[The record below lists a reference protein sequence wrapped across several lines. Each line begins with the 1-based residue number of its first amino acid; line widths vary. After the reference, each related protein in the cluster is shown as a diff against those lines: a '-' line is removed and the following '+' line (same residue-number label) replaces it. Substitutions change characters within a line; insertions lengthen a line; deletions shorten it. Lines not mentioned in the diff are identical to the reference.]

1 MTVTFCGHSDKY
13 YGEDVRKR
21 LHDTVEELIK
31 EGAKEF
37 LLGGYGSFD
46 CMAAGVV
53 RNLQQK
59 YPNIRSTL
67 VIPYLDRKYDIL
79 DYYDA
84 SIYPPIEKAP
94 KRLAIIKRNEW
105 MVDISDVLV
114 AYVDH
119 DWGGAARTYAY
130 AVRRKKI
137 IINLTGV

>member
-1 MTVTFCGHSDKY
+1 MTVTFCGHGDKH

-21 LHDTVEELIK
+21 LFDTVEELIK

-46 CMAAGVV
+46 SMAAGVV
-53 RNLQQK
+53 RELKQT
-59 YPNIRSTL
+59 YPKIRSTL
-67 VIPYLDRKYDIL
+67 VIPYLDRKYDNL

-105 MVDISDVLV
+105 MVDNSDVV
-114 AYVDH
+114 IAYVDH

-130 AVRRKKI
+130 AVRRKKKVV
-137 IINLTGV
+137 NLI

>member
-1 MTVTFCGHSDKY
+1 MTVTFCGHGDKH

-21 LHDTVEELIK
+21 LHDIVEELIK

-46 CMAAGVV
+46 SMAAGVV
-53 RNLQQK
+53 RKLQQT
-59 YPNIRSTL
+59 YPKIRSTL
-67 VIPYLDRKYDIL
+67 VIPYLDRKYDNL

-105 MVDISDVLV
+105 MVDNSDILV

-130 AVRRKKI
+130 AVRRKKKV
-137 IINLTGV
+137 INLI